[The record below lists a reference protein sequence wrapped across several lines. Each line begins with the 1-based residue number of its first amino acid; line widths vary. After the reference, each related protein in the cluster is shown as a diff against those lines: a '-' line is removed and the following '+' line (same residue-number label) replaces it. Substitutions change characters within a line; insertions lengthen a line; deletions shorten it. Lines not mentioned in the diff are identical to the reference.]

1 MSKTPLSW
9 EQILDFISSLQYL
22 QRTYSQQLKKINSW
36 LFYLLGLVFVWIWNW
51 QLLLATV
58 TGIGFTFLVY
68 WLQNKNWLDFWSKW
82 QRFLSNS
89 NRQLIVAVSSGSII
103 ALGIYLAAFIW
114 TESEN
119 QWLATGI
126 ILQTFTSLI
135 TLALLIWH
143 LGSNS
148 SNNRLCQAET
158 EFNRLLADLTH
169 QDSLRK
175 IIAIRQLTRLLKNGK
190 LPQEYHLQLVE
201 YYCLMLSQFQEIA
214 VKEALLDSLESL
226 GGEKIISK
234 KHQPLQ
240 MPIQFKP
247 SPKPMYRP

>member
-1 MSKTPLSW
+1 MSKTQLSW

-36 LFYLLGLVFVWIWNW
+36 LLYLLGLVFVWIWNW

-58 TGIGFTFLVY
+58 GGIGFTLLVY
-68 WLQNKNWLDFWSKW
+68 WLQNKNWLDLWSRW

-89 NRQLIVAVSSGSII
+89 NRQLIVAVSSGSVIS
-103 ALGIYLAAFIW
+103 LGIYLATCVW
-114 TESEN
+114 TELEN

-135 TLALLIWH
+135 TLALLVWY
-143 LGSNS
+143 LG

-158 EFNRLLADLTH
+158 EFNRLLEDLTH

-175 IIAIRQLTRLLKNGK
+175 IIAIRQLTRLLKNGN
-190 LPQEYHLQLVE
+190 LPQDYHKQLVE
-201 YYCLMLSQFQEIA
+201 YYCLMLSQFQEIV
-214 VKEALLDSLESL
+214 VKEALFDSLESI
-226 GGEKIISK
+226 GGEKFINN

-240 MPIQFKP
+240 IPIQFKP
-247 SPKPMYRP
+247 SPKPIYRP